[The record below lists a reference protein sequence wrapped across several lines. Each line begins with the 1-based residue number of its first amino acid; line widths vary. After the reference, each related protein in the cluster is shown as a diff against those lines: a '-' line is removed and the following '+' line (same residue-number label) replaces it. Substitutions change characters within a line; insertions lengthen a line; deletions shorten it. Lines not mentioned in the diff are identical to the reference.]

1 MKYPIKTER
10 LIIRLAEPED
20 AESIFSY
27 RSDFAE
33 NKYQGWF
40 PDSVEEVRDYIS
52 NMPATMDI
60 ANICFQFT
68 IILADENR
76 LIGDMGISFTN
87 HNNMQAE
94 LGCTL
99 HKDYQKKGYATEA
112 LKAIVDYLFGTLDK
126 HRIIAS
132 VDPRNTASIQLIE
145 RLGFRKEAHFK
156 ESYYLR
162 GDWVDDIIYVQLKT
176 EWGNNDK
183 YSKEEI
189 MIDPR
194 IIALQFNEC
203 ISRADINALS
213 SLMTENHV
221 FIDMANNRIV
231 GKSDNIVKAWKP
243 FFRLYP
249 GYRNIFESV
258 TVNGSMVIMQGYSI
272 CSDQVLNNVHAI
284 WVAETKEN
292 KVNLWHIHPDTKE
305 NRNKFGI

>member
-1 MKYPIKTER
+1 MDSIEEETFMK
-10 LIIRLAEPED
+10 
-20 AESIFSY
+20 
-27 RSDFAE
+27 
-33 NKYQGWF
+33 NN
-40 PDSVEEVRDYIS
+40 IS
-52 NMPATMDI
+52 
-60 ANICFQFT
+60 FR

-176 EWGNNDK
+176 G
-183 YSKEEI
+183 
-189 MIDPR
+189 
-194 IIALQFNEC
+194 
-203 ISRADINALS
+203 
-213 SLMTENHV
+213 
-221 FIDMANNRIV
+221 
-231 GKSDNIVKAWKP
+231 
-243 FFRLYP
+243 LY
-249 GYRNIFESV
+249 
-258 TVNGSMVIMQGYSI
+258 TVQYFSF
-272 CSDQVLNNVHAI
+272 L
-284 WVAETKEN
+284 
-292 KVNLWHIHPDTKE
+292 L
-305 NRNKFGI
+305 FGRSWN

>member
-76 LIGDMGISFTN
+76 LIDDMGISFTN

-145 RLGFRKEAHFK
+145 RLGFRK
-156 ESYYLR
+156 
-162 GDWVDDIIYVQLKT
+162 DIIYAQLKT

-213 SLMTENHV
+213 
-221 FIDMANNRIV
+221 
-231 GKSDNIVKAWKP
+231 
-243 FFRLYP
+243 
-249 GYRNIFESV
+249 
-258 TVNGSMVIMQGYSI
+258 
-272 CSDQVLNNVHAI
+272 
-284 WVAETKEN
+284 
-292 KVNLWHIHPDTKE
+292 HPDTKE